1 MNLEYKQLDWKLIG
15 AALVLSLLG
24 VLLIYSAQFDA
35 ATGSSMNYYAKQL
48 IWVGLA
54 IFIFAVLL
62 HIPLRMIDFMAY
74 LFYALGLFLLMLVF
88 FIGHAKYGAARWF
101 SLGPINVTPSD
112 IAKIAL
118 LIALARFLAYTKLRT
133 HSVGRLLIS
142 TAITVLPVVM
152 VLVQPDLG
160 TSLVF
165 VALLFSLWFWSG
177 MSPLYILL
185 IISPL
190 ISLLTAFHWL
200 AWIVYLIILIGF
212 ILMFRPGF
220 IPGALAVS
228 VNLFFGILA
237 PIAWN
242 RLADY
247 QKLRILTFLDPGR
260 DPRGAGYQ
268 IIQSKI
274 AVGSGGLIGKGY
286 LEGSQSQLKFLPE
299 RHTDFIF
306 SVLGEEFG
314 FVGTVIVVSLF
325 AFIFY
330 RGIKIAARCRSKF
343 TSYLAWGAMTVLL
356 FQFFVNV
363 GMTLGLMPVTGL
375 PLPFLSYGGTSQ
387 ILSWVLIGLLVL
399 ADYHWTEY

>member
-1 MNLEYKQLDWKLIG
+1 
-15 AALVLSLLG
+15 
-24 VLLIYSAQFDA
+24 
-35 ATGSSMNYYAKQL
+35 
-48 IWVGLA
+48 
-54 IFIFAVLL
+54 
-62 HIPLRMIDFMAY
+62 
-74 LFYALGLFLLMLVF
+74 
-88 FIGHAKYGAARWF
+88 
-101 SLGPINVTPSD
+101 
-112 IAKIAL
+112 
-118 LIALARFLAYTKLRT
+118 
-133 HSVGRLLIS
+133 
-142 TAITVLPVVM
+142 
-152 VLVQPDLG
+152 
-160 TSLVF
+160 
-165 VALLFSLWFWSG
+165 
-177 MSPLYILL
+177 MSPFYILL

-190 ISLLTAFHWL
+190 ISLLAAFHWL

-212 ILMFRPGF
+212 ILVLRPGF
-220 IPGALAVS
+220 LPGAFAVS
-228 VNLFFGILA
+228 INLFFGILA

-274 AVGSGGLIGKGY
+274 AMGSGGLIGKGY

-314 FVGTVIVVSLF
+314 FVGTLIVIGLF
-325 AFIFY
+325 AFICY
-330 RGIKIAARCRSKF
+330 RGIQIAARCRSKF
-343 TSYLAWGAMTVLL
+343 TSYLAWGAMTILL

-375 PLPFLSYGGTSQ
+375 PLPLLSYGGTSQ
-387 ILSWVLIGLLVL
+387 ILSWILIGLLVV